1 MKERTFNTEDDEK
14 LKEKIIKEKGYFD
27 KEQYAFSKRLN
38 QMLADLNFTNKK
50 LADDS
55 ELSEGSISNYVGGKR
70 IPNGYELEKLS
81 NALHTSNNYL
91 LGLTDCTDRS
101 TEELER
107 LLGLSE
113 NAMKSLAMLNSNIE
127 EIEDLMDSRN
137 SSPVH
142 RNKLKF
148 FSDFISDFKN
158 FPIFLTYMEQFVYI
172 KQKLDNVT
180 DNDTLSKS
188 KLEYDLI
195 RN

>member
-1 MKERTFNTEDDEK
+1 MKERKFGEEENKK
-14 LKEKIIKEKGYFD
+14 LKEKIEKQFGYLD
-27 KEQYAFSKRLN
+27 KNQYAFSKRLN
-38 QMLADLNFTNKK
+38 QKLADLNYTNKDLHDK
-50 LADDS
+50 T
-55 ELSEGSISNYVGGKR
+55 EISEGAISNFVNGKR
-70 IPNGYELEKLS
+70 IPNRYDLEKIA
-81 NALHTSNNYL
+81 NALNTSDNYL

-127 EIEDLMDSRN
+127 EIDDLMDNRN
-137 SSPVH
+137 PSPVH

-158 FPIFLTYMEQFVYI
+158 FPIFLTYMEQFVYV
-172 KQKLDNVT
+172 KQKLDNVN
-180 DNDTLSKS
+180 DNDSLSKS

>member
-1 MKERTFNTEDDEK
+1 MKERKFNETHNKK
-14 LKEKIIKEKGYFD
+14 LKEKIIKKYGYLD
-27 KEQYAFSKRLN
+27 QEQYAFSKRLN
-38 QMLADLNFTNKK
+38 QKLANLNYTNKK
-50 LADDS
+50 LAEDS
-55 ELSEGSISNYVGGKR
+55 NISPSSISNYASGLR
-70 IPNGYELEKLS
+70 IPERYELEKIA
-81 NALHTSNNYL
+81 NALNTSSNYL

-127 EIEDLMDSRN
+127 EIGDLMDSRN
-137 SSPVH
+137 PSPVH

-158 FPIFLTYMEQFVYI
+158 FPIFLTYMEQFVYV
-172 KQKLDNVT
+172 KQKLDNFNN
-180 DNDTLSKS
+180 NDYLSKS